1 MSLQNGYGIKQ
12 LTRLL
17 PAGVAAPSS
26 WLTANGYSRQLVRRY
41 VLSGWLQ
48 SLGHGVYARSGHA
61 VDWEGVLLG
70 LHRLAGR
77 PCHVGG
83 LSALNRQG
91 LAHFLPLGGE
101 QQIHVMS
108 VRKPPAWVISL
119 ALKPEL
125 NFDARQLFLDEAR
138 DMGLVELST
147 GIRDWMLPMSGPER
161 AVMELLNDVGPHG
174 HSFDHAAH
182 LFEGL
187 TVLRP
192 GLVNDL
198 LVACRSIKVR
208 RLFLFLADHFS
219 YPWAKRLETA
229 ALDLGRGNRQVV
241 KGGRLD
247 KRYRITVPESFG
259 AESL

>member
-17 PAGVAAPSS
+17 PESVAAPSS

-108 VRKPPAWVISL
+108 VRKPPAWVTSL

-125 NFDARQLFLDEAR
+125 NFDTRQLFPDEAR

-161 AVMELLNDVGPHG
+161 AVMELLNDVGPRG

-208 RLFLFLADHFS
+208 RIFLFLADHFS
-219 YPWAKRLETA
+219 YPWAKRLETS

-259 AESL
+259 AKSH

>member
-1 MSLQNGYGIKQ
+1 MSLHNGSRIKQ

-17 PAGVAAPSS
+17 PEGVAAPSN
-26 WLTANGYSRQLVRRY
+26 WLSANGYSRQLVRKY
-41 VLSGWLQ
+41 VLSGWLK
-48 SLGHGVYARSGHA
+48 SLGHGAFARSGQA
-61 VDWEGVLLG
+61 VGWEGVLLG

-83 LSALNRQG
+83 MSALNRQG

-108 VRKPPAWVISL
+108 IRKPPAWVKSL
-119 ALKPEL
+119 ALTPGL
-125 NFDARQLFLDEAR
+125 NFDTRRLFPDEAR
-138 DMGLVELST
+138 DTGLVQLPT
-147 GIRDWMLPMSGPER
+147 GIRDWMLPMAGPER

-192 GLVNDL
+192 GVVNDL
-198 LVACRSIKVR
+198 LAACRSIKVR
-208 RLFLFLADHFS
+208 RIFLFLADHFN
-219 YPWAKRLETA
+219 YPWANRLETA

-259 AESL
+259 AEPL